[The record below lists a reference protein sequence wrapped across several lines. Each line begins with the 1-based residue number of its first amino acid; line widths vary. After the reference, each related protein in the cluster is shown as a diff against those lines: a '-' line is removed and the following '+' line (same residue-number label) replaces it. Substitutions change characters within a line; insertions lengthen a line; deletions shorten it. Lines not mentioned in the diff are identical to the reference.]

1 MAEISAKVVMDLR
14 GRTGCGMMDCKKALA
29 ACDGDLDKAIDYL
42 REKGLAKAAKKQS
55 RIAAEGVV
63 GAYICEKCGAG
74 ALVEVNCETD
84 FVANTPEFKD
94 MVQTIAKIIVME
106 NPADVEALLNCKA
119 GDAQTVNDMITEKV
133 AKIGEKITVRR
144 FARYEAGNGIVD
156 SYIHMGGKVGVLVQ
170 AECEVTDAVKEVLHD
185 VALQIA
191 AASPV
196 APEYVTRDQV
206 NPEHLHHE
214 TEILAAQHAETL
226 APMLDKLGIYRNEA
240 LVRTAYEI
248 CRWHHERWDGR
259 GYPDGLSGDR
269 IPISAQV
276 VSMADVY
283 DALVSKRVYKAAY
296 APDTAVQMILH
307 GDCGTF
313 NPLLLECLVEIQDVL
328 KEDVTEVLPN

>member
-29 ACDGDLDKAIDYL
+29 ACEGDVEKAIDYL

-84 FVANTPEFKD
+84 FVANTPEFKE
-94 MVQTIAKIIVME
+94 MVQTIAKTIVMD
-106 NPADVEALLNCKA
+106 NPADVDALLNGKVV
-119 GDAQTVNDMITEKV
+119 DSEQTVNELITEKV

-144 FARYEAGNGIVD
+144 FARYDKGIVD

-170 AECEVTDAVKEVLHD
+170 AEGEVNDAVKEVLHD

-206 NPEHLHHE
+206 NPEHLQHE
-214 TEILAAQHAETL
+214 TEILAAQA
-226 APMLDKLGIYRNEA
+226 RNEGKPEKIIEKM
-240 LVRTAYEI
+240 VQGRINKFYEEV
-248 CRWHHERWDGR
+248 CLLEQVFVKDGETR
-259 GYPDGLSGDR
+259 VGKMIETKAPGTKIVAFTRYKMGDGLEKKVND
-269 IPISAQV
+269 
-276 VSMADVY
+276 
-283 DALVSKRVYKAAY
+283 LAA
-296 APDTAVQMILH
+296 
-307 GDCGTF
+307 
-313 NPLLLECLVEIQDVL
+313 
-328 KEDVTEVLPN
+328 EVAEQTKMKG

>member
-29 ACDGDLDKAIDYL
+29 ACEGDVEKAIDYL

-84 FVANTPEFKD
+84 FVANTPEFKE
-94 MVQTIAKIIVME
+94 MVQTIAKTIVVD
-106 NPADVEALLNCKA
+106 NPADVDALLNGKVV
-119 GDAQTVNDMITEKV
+119 DSEQTVNDLITEKV

-144 FARYEAGNGIVD
+144 FARYDKGIVD

-170 AECEVTDAVKEVLHD
+170 AEGEVNDAVKEVLHD

-206 NPEHLHHE
+206 NPEHLQHE
-214 TEILAAQHAETL
+214 TEILAAQA
-226 APMLDKLGIYRNEA
+226 RNEGKPEKIIEKM
-240 LVRTAYEI
+240 VQGRINKFYEEV
-248 CRWHHERWDGR
+248 CLLEQVFVKDGETR
-259 GYPDGLSGDR
+259 VGKMIETKAPGTKIVAFTRYKMGDGLEKKVND
-269 IPISAQV
+269 
-276 VSMADVY
+276 
-283 DALVSKRVYKAAY
+283 LAA
-296 APDTAVQMILH
+296 
-307 GDCGTF
+307 
-313 NPLLLECLVEIQDVL
+313 
-328 KEDVTEVLPN
+328 EVAEQTKMKG